1 MKMCIEN
8 LFLLPALVASF
19 GSVVTCAGASWIGSD
34 GFSNGISTVNWTI
47 AQKHEGVMLV
57 VGTNG
62 HASYIVPISTTS
74 EQNAYILWKGTPAA
88 TDDWTADIFGQNIGP
103 TGSKLKFSV
112 SDTATLG
119 TNGLTATTNRQAFE
133 LRMTGT
139 TFSTTSWPGLS
150 LGNGIARQSVAAT
163 SSEFG
168 LRLVHR
174 GGANGTVEAW
184 YDPTATGTNWT

>member
-1 MKMCIEN
+1 
-8 LFLLPALVASF
+8 
-19 GSVVTCAGASWIGSD
+19 
-34 GFSNGISTVNWTI
+34 
-47 AQKHEGVMLV
+47 MLV

-184 YDPTATGTNWT
+184 YDPTATGTN